1 VLCGLKHRALG
12 ITGPLESYGKP
23 VAAINVCIQVLIIL
37 ENSAF
42 FDVVK
47 FHYFLCGPSGAKS
60 IGNDGSGLLL
70 LLLDCCDEAKHCCVN
85 ISRQQGVFSSVKEN
99 LTDDI

>member
-1 VLCGLKHRALG
+1 M
-12 ITGPLESYGKP
+12 T
-23 VAAINVCIQVLIIL
+23 AINVCIQVLIIL

-42 FDVVK
+42 FYVK

-70 LLLDCCDEAKHCCVN
+70 LLLGCCDEAMHCCVN

>member
-1 VLCGLKHRALG
+1 M
-12 ITGPLESYGKP
+12 Y
-23 VAAINVCIQVLIIL
+23 IQVLIIL

-60 IGNDGSGLLL
+60 TGNDGFGLLL
-70 LLLDCCDEAKHCCVN
+70 LLFGCSDEAIHCFIH
-85 ISRQQGVFSSVKEN
+85 ISRQQEEFSSVKEN
-99 LTDDI
+99 LIDDI